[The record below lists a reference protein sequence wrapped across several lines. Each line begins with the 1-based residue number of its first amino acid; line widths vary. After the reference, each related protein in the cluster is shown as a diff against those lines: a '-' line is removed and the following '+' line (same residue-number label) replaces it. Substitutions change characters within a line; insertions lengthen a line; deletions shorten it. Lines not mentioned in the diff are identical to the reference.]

1 MTETEFRIQVMP
13 LQRLMYGIALRMGI
27 PPDEA
32 GDTVQESL
40 LRLWRHRD
48 RIPPP
53 DAGLRVYCIAAHRN
67 ECITW
72 LKHSRN
78 DVPIEVATQ
87 LSAPLVEDAEY
98 RDTSYQIGQLIE
110 SLPAGQREVI
120 RLSGIGGLDTGEI
133 AELTGQTD
141 NNVRQLLSR
150 GRRRLRELVSNIF

>member
-1 MTETEFRIQVMP
+1 MTETEFKIHVMP

-40 LRLWRHRD
+40 LRLWRHRN

-53 DAGLRVYCIAAHRN
+53 DGGLRVYCIAAHRN
-67 ECITW
+67 ECISW
-72 LKHSRN
+72 LKCTRN
-78 DVPIEVATQ
+78 DASIDEAGQ
-87 LSAPLVEDAEY
+87 ISAPLSEDAEF
-98 RDTSYQIGQLIE
+98 RDTSNRIRKLID

-120 RLSGIGGLDTGEI
+120 RLSGIGGLDNNEI

-141 NNVRQLLSR
+141 SNVRQLLSR
-150 GRRRLRELVSNIF
+150 GRRRLRELVDNFV